1 MGTTT
6 VFANDKII
14 AIDAIWGQK
23 RGGNIIRIYM
33 KSSVGITWITNS
45 S

>member
-23 RGGNIIRIYM
+23 REGEYILLEFI
-33 KSSVGITWITNS
+33 
-45 S
+45 